1 MTKKELLAAY
11 REKVISLEE
20 LRHQIDRAGSDG
32 RPSGCRVSQTD
43 RVSAGTNDPMMA
55 SIHLAEGLAELAARM
70 ETELHAL
77 APQVSKLL
85 LDIRDVRTYMV
96 IQHYYVFARSD
107 EEIGALLALSRTRVG
122 QIRRDYLTAA

>member
-11 REKVISLEE
+11 REKIINLEE
-20 LRHQIDRAGSDG
+20 LRRQIGRVGTAG
-32 RPSGCRVSQTD
+32 RPSGCRTSQTE
-43 RVSAGTNDPMMA
+43 RVSRGTNNPTMA
-55 SIHLAEGLAELAARM
+55 SIQLSEGLEALAARM

-122 QIRRDYLTAA
+122 QIRRDYLMEA